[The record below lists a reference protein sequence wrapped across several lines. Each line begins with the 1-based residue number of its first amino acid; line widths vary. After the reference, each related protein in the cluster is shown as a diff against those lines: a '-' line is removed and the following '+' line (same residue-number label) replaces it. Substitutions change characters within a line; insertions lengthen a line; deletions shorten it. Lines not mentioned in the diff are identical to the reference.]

1 MRLHVGRVLLIPI
14 IWDKSY
20 KPHVERGEARCRSH
34 SATTE
39 KDNAQKARRQ
49 DRCHHRRHR
58 RDWVSYG
65 KTFRERGCLCL
76 YYGPPP
82 ERTRRVIFSS
92 FFTLV
97 PRVRDTS
104 RTERERLLPH
114 CGLAAGAQQSNRSV
128 SVSPRSSSTS
138 NAFTS
143 SDTPHRP
150 KDSGHF
156 HFSASTTRWRRA
168 EDSIPESFS
177 DSLKS
182 YAAETRE
189 QCNCRFSSQAGS
201 RRSTPRQES

>member
-1 MRLHVGRVLLIPI
+1 MTKKLEGKIAVVTGGTEGIGL
-14 IWDKSY
+14 
-20 KPHVERGEARCRSH
+20 
-34 SATTE
+34 ATAKLFVKEGAYVFITG
-39 KDNAQKARRQ
+39 RRQ
-49 DRCHHRRHR
+49 KELDELSSPLSLLLYLACATHLAPS
-58 RDWVSYG
+58 VSG
-65 KTFRERGCLCL
+65 F
-76 YYGPPP
+76 
-82 ERTRRVIFSS
+82 
-92 FFTLV
+92 
-97 PRVRDTS
+97 
-104 RTERERLLPH
+104 PH

-128 SVSPRSSSTS
+128 SVSPRSSSTF

-143 SDTPHRP
+143 SDTPNRA

-156 HFSASTTRWRRA
+156 HFSACTTRWRRA